1 MTSEISSTSSHA
13 DASAILQELDSTAEL
28 ALHALDKATLS
39 EQQASETEEDR
50 EARQAARIKMYS
62 QRASRQRNLGR
73 EEMARVYAGTM
84 VITQPLKVFD
94 QHLASSVVR
103 FLALTDRTLY
113 LLGRIGVQYM
123 SPAQMEKVQNSIH
136 EKIDAYVNEGRM
148 TFSAAS
154 EFDRQGREKSLKW
167 WEPNYAAPALD
178 AEFQY
183 KTREVLRLAEAVKK
197 WDEAI
202 KLMCQCEFNEVVT
215 LSQVSEVRLR
225 ERRLFSDI
233 NRFCATLVIGMRN
246 RTLEKIEVPQKQ
258 SDVPLSKIAE
268 PNEEGGTVQ

>member
-202 KLMCQCEFNEVVT
+202 ELMCQCEFNEVVT